1 MKKPYYCLRA
11 EVIKHFTGTE
21 DAYLYCFSPSTP
33 PPSSDFFGYEILR
46 YQFSNPDYARALI
59 NSQVF
64 PALALVDYDNISVG
78 RRQMPSKS
86 VLGIEILTPSTWVA
100 SQPSFKHSEQD
111 DNYNQLVLSLSFKSW
126 VSKKSVKGAETSLLY
141 PYSIHHT
148 DDSSGLKTQ
157 SFYMDFTK
165 ANQLISGKSA
175 PLFSYIS
182 TTDTVIQGAAVE
194 SIESFERQ
202 AAPPGFDEFFKGL
215 LTLPKTTRQPP
226 KPPTVNADTTA
237 AGVRG

>member
-1 MKKPYYCLRA
+1 VKKPYYCLRA

-21 DAYLYCFSPSTP
+21 DAYLHCFSPNTAS
-33 PPSSDFFGYEILR
+33 PSSDFFGYEILR
-46 YQFSNPDYARALI
+46 YQFANADYARALV

-64 PALALVDYDNISVG
+64 PALALVDYENVSVG

-86 VLGIEILTPSTWVA
+86 VLGVEVLTPSTWLA
-100 SQPSFKHSEQD
+100 SQSLFKYPEQD

-126 VSKKSVKGAETSLLY
+126 TSKKSVKGAETSLLY
-141 PYSIHHT
+141 PYSVHHS

-165 ANQLISGKSA
+165 ANQLIASKAA

-182 TTDTVIQGAAVE
+182 TVDTVIQGAAVE